1 MQKKVYPQCFKDE
14 VVRYYQ
20 SSHTIAETIEKY
32 KIAESTLFEWRKQYN
47 NQHYL
52 STNTATQLKNW
63 RQKEL
68 HLNKIE
74 QKLEVLEKCSCGI
87 NASIDDKMN
96 AIAALEGQYSV
107 HVLCEALNLPRGTY
121 YNRKRKSGSQT
132 SYEKSDKEIKPLI
145 EKIFHD
151 SNERFGRKPIHH
163 KLLEMGYHVSE
174 KRVVRLMK
182 EMNLEVKKPQFLAE
196 HKKPLPRNIFKNLLG
211 RQFDQMK
218 PNLVWASDITYAK
231 VGETYYFICV
241 ILDLFSRTLLSY
253 GISDIIDT
261 SLVIKT
267 FDIAYSSRGK
277 PSGLMFHSDQG
288 AQYTAYAF
296 RRRLKELNIIQS
308 FSTPGNPYDN
318 SVCESFFHTLKKEAI
333 YHHIYN
339 VPSELDHVMSEYM
352 QFYNNERPHRKLN
365 MKTPFQFETE
375 FYINA

>member
-1 MQKKVYPQCFKDE
+1 
-14 VVRYYQ
+14 
-20 SSHTIAETIEKY
+20 
-32 KIAESTLFEWRKQYN
+32 
-47 NQHYL
+47 
-52 STNTATQLKNW
+52 
-63 RQKEL
+63 
-68 HLNKIE
+68 
-74 QKLEVLEKCSCGI
+74 
-87 NASIDDKMN
+87 MN

-145 EKIFHD
+145 EKFFHD

-163 KLLEMGYHVSE
+163 KLLEMGYRVSE

-318 SVCESFFHTLKKEAI
+318 SVCESFFHT
-333 YHHIYN
+333 
-339 VPSELDHVMSEYM
+339 
-352 QFYNNERPHRKLN
+352 
-365 MKTPFQFETE
+365 
-375 FYINA
+375 